1 MSDQTAFKRQAALRA
16 VDFVQD
22 GMRLGLGTG
31 STVVYAIDEIGAR
44 LRAGLL
50 HDVVGVPT
58 SEWTVNRARMAG
70 IPLTSLADCP
80 ELDLAIDGADEVD
93 PQLDLIKG
101 LGGALLREKIVESA
115 ARRFVVVVD
124 ESKLVTR
131 LGSRGPLPVEVTQ
144 FAWEAHLAWLA
155 SLGCQAELRRQP
167 DGTPYVTDNGNY
179 IVHCRFADG
188 IPDVPRLARILNER
202 PGILE
207 HGLFLGMASEVIV
220 AGRDGVRMLT
230 RAGLPTPMQQ
240 L

>member
-1 MSDQTAFKRQAALRA
+1 MSDPTSFKRQAALRA

-44 LRAGLL
+44 LRAGTLR
-50 HDVVGVPT
+50 DVVGVPT

-70 IPLTSLADCP
+70 IPLISLADCP
-80 ELDLAIDGADEVD
+80 VLDLAIDGADEVD

-115 ARRFVVVVD
+115 AQRFVVVVD
-124 ESKLVTR
+124 ESKLVAR

-144 FAWEAHLAWLA
+144 FAWEAHVAWLA
-155 SLGCQAELRRQP
+155 GLGCQAELRRQA
-167 DGTPYVTDNGNY
+167 DGAPYVTDNGNY
-179 IVHCRFADG
+179 IVHCRFAGG
-188 IPDVPRLARILNER
+188 IPDTVRLARTLNER

-207 HGLFLGMASEVIV
+207 HGLFLGMATEVIV
-220 AGRDGVRMLT
+220 AGQDGLRLLRRADLPAAVRAL
-230 RAGLPTPMQQ
+230 
-240 L
+240 